1 MSKKQPITPWGK
13 EKRRREREETR
24 RKVEKG
30 GGLIVMVIQAISAIT
45 AKMRFEK
52 SRANLMN
59 NIDSMGK
66 NNAPEE
72 NSEQNMR

>member
-13 EKRRREREETR
+13 EKQRREREETR

-30 GGLIVMVIQAISAIT
+30 GGLIVMAIQAISAIT
-45 AKMRFEK
+45 AKIRFEK
-52 SRANLMN
+52 SRANLAN
-59 NIDSMGK
+59 TIDSMGK

>member
-52 SRANLMN
+52 SRAKIMN